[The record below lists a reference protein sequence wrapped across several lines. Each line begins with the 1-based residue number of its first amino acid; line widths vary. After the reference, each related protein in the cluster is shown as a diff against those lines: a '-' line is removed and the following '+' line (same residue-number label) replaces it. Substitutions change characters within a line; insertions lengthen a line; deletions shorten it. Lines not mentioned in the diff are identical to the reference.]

1 MSKKNEVLSM
11 SELANRL
18 TGQVKFDDT
27 HQVVKAPIIEVFE
40 KGLPNEWT
48 MKEVNDFTDYTK
60 NFMGAFGQVG
70 GTALAEHVK
79 QHEDIETLEAVVD
92 CGGVQFGNFF
102 SRPMNEEP
110 TEEDFAAAFGFGIA
124 MPKPASLEKEVR
136 PSLGKLF
143 FDEEDE
149 E

>member
-1 MSKKNEVLSM
+1 MAKTNEVLSM
-11 SELANRL
+11 EELAKRL
-18 TGQVKFDDT
+18 TGNVAFNET
-27 HQVVKAPIIEVFE
+27 HQLVKEPIVEIFE

-48 MKEVNDFTDYTK
+48 MKEVTDFTDYTK
-60 NFMGAFGQVG
+60 NFMGAFGEVG
-70 GTALAEHVK
+70 GAALANHVK

-110 TEEDFAAAFGFGIA
+110 TEEDYAAAFGFGIA

-143 FDEEDE
+143 FDEDE

>member
-1 MSKKNEVLSM
+1 MAKTTEVLSM
-11 SELANRL
+11 DELTNRL
-18 TGQVKFDDT
+18 TGKVSFNDN
-27 HQVVKAPIIEVFE
+27 HQVEEKPIIDVFE
-40 KGLPNEWT
+40 EGLPNEWT
-48 MKEVNDFTDYTK
+48 MKEVTDFTDYTK
-60 NFMGAFGQVG
+60 HFMGAYGKVG
-70 GTALAEHVK
+70 GEALANHVK
-79 QHEDIETLEAVVD
+79 DNENIEALEAVVN

-124 MPKPASLEKEVR
+124 MPKPASLEKDVR

-143 FDEEDE
+143 FDEDDE